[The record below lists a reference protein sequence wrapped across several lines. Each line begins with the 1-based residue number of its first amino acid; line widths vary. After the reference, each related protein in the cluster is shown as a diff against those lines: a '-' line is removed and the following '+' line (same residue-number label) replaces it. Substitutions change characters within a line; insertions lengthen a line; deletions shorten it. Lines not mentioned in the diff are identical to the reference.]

1 MTISPFLHRILRL
14 IAKDHNR
21 PLLQSDIDLAKKQ
34 ALEILDR
41 K

>member
-1 MTISPFLHRILRL
+1 MVIPAFLHRVLRL
-14 IAKDHNR
+14 IAKKHNR

-34 ALEILDR
+34 ALELLDG